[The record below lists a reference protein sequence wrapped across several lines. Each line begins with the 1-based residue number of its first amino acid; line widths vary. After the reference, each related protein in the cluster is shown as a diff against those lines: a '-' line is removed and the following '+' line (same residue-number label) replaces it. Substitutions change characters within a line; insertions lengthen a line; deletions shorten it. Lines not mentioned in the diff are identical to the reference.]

1 VIERRQATRYYLG
14 AIAQVVDLD
23 SHAELVSITRD
34 LSLSGCFVKT
44 NTPFPRGTEVRVIV
58 TSSGTDFAARGKVTA
73 NITPEGMGIEFV
85 LIFPSDQAVL
95 KKWLGIR
102 TVSFLEPSG
111 ERLIR
116 PIPVTVT
123 GQLSTGD
130 FTEDTETRTV
140 TADGALLALAA
151 PISPGQI
158 VRLKNR
164 VTRMEQDCRVL
175 FVKPTP
181 EGQPKLLAVEFLN
194 PVQHFWRIEPKP

>member
-1 VIERRQATRYYLG
+1 VIERRQTTRYFLE
-14 AIAQVVDLD
+14 ATAQIVDLD
-23 SHAELVSITRD
+23 SHAELVSVTRD

-44 NTPFPRGTEVRVIV
+44 TSTFPQGTKVGVLV

-95 KKWLGIR
+95 EKWLGIR

-116 PIPVTVT
+116 AIPVTVT

-130 FTEDTETRTV
+130 FSEDTETRIV

-151 PISPGQI
+151 PVSPGQI

-164 VTRMEQDCRVL
+164 LTHMEQACRVL
-175 FVKPTP
+175 FVTP
-181 EGQPKLLAVEFLN
+181 AVEDQRKLLAVAFLN
-194 PVQHFWRIEPKP
+194 PVPHFWRIEPKP